1 MPRVKRGMMH
11 TKRRRGVLK
20 ATKGFRWGRKSKIKL
35 ARTAKMKA
43 GAHAYV
49 GRKTKKRLFRA
60 NWQININAAIRAFD
74 MSYSKFIGL
83 LKKKGIALNRKMLA
97 DIAIQSPKTF
107 EAIVNEVK

>member
-1 MPRVKRGMMH
+1 
-11 TKRRRGVLK
+11 
-20 ATKGFRWGRKSKIKL
+20 
-35 ARTAKMKA
+35 MKA

-74 MSYSKFIGL
+74 ISYSKFIGL

-97 DIAIQSPKTF
+97 EIAIQSPKTF

>member
-11 TKRRRGVLK
+11 TKRRRGVLE

-74 MSYSKFIGL
+74 MSYSKFMGL

-97 DIAIQSPKTF
+97 EIAMQSPKTF